1 MSPQQTLQ
9 RLLADVFTYEF
20 DDIVAMLPLAAAF
33 LSALCARATAIPQQQ
48 SLPDGEYLVDAHQIA
63 KRLGKSVKW
72 VRDNAES
79 LVYAIHVGSEHRFSV
94 RGLDEWISEQRAAKM
109 ASALPPGEEA
119 E

>member
-9 RLLADVFTYEF
+9 RLLADVFTYES
-20 DDIVAMLPLAAAF
+20 DEIVTMLPLTATL
-33 LSALCARATAIPQQQ
+33 LSALCARATSIPQQQ
-48 SLPDGEYLVDAHQIA
+48 SLPDTDYLLDAHQIA
-63 KRLGKSVKW
+63 KRLGKSAKW

-94 RGLDEWISEQRAAKM
+94 RGLDEWINEQRAAKM

>member
-9 RLLADVFTYEF
+9 RLLADVLIYESH
-20 DDIVAMLPLAAAF
+20 DIVTMLPLAAA
-33 LSALCARATAIPQQQ
+33 LVSALCGRATTIPQQQ
-48 SLPDGEYLVDAHQIA
+48 SLPDTDYLLDAHQIA

-94 RGLDEWISEQRAAKM
+94 RGLDEWIREQRAAKM
-109 ASALPPGEEA
+109 ASALSPEEEA